1 MPSLPPE
8 QAPAPGRAEP
18 CAAEPCSGS
27 GCALTTPEG
36 HQHPG
41 PHQTTAALGRGRGLT
56 QEAPCVAGT
65 AQIWTED
72 GAVGS
77 LWVGT
82 SGIRHRPRD
91 SHRRGRAAGTPTDP
105 TRQLDSLSLYPRDD
119 GAEGCLDISRG
130 ARAHHGQRVPLQD
143 LRQELG
149 ASARGEPQHS
159 SQPPA
164 SAAMPRQQGGP
175 PPLPSG
181 GGTPPL
187 PQRGGTP
194 PLAQWGGTPPTPPAG
209 RNPPTPHCRED
220 TWPLPTCPCQSE
232 VLTRM
237 MFSGSWSSEMRM
249 WFNWSY
255 TVFLGIWR
263 HKAHPCWWE
272 GLLQPLTC
280 PADPPLLPSSH
291 PAVGRR
297 GRPCSCSAPQL
308 SLH

>member
-164 SAAMPRQQGGP
+164 SAATPRQQGGP
-175 PPLPSG
+175 PPHSPAGEEPPHSPSG
-181 GGTPPL
+181 EEPPHSPSGEEPPPLPQQGGTPPL
-187 PQRGGTP
+187 PTAGRTP
-194 PLAQWGGTPPTPPAG
+194 GPSPPA
-209 RNPPTPHCRED
+209 
-220 TWPLPTCPCQSE
+220 
-232 VLTRM
+232 
-237 MFSGSWSSEMRM
+237 
-249 WFNWSY
+249 
-255 TVFLGIWR
+255 
-263 HKAHPCWWE
+263 
-272 GLLQPLTC
+272 
-280 PADPPLLPSSH
+280 PASQ
-291 PAVGRR
+291 R
-297 GRPCSCSAPQL
+297 C
-308 SLH
+308 